1 MGFKETVF
9 GFAEKVGDTVDSGV
23 KNINNSMEK
32 NRLKK
37 EINQLNTEINN
48 IFATVGRRVYKEN
61 PDSETFKTVFDDV
74 KKKELNIEAIQ
85 KQINALDGA
94 AICKT
99 CGEPIAKGATICGK
113 CGAQQVQTPTADVE
127 VVNTNIKVCK
137 SCGEKFDMTAKF
149 CNKCGTKLDPDVFN

>member
-32 NRLKK
+32 SRLKK
-37 EINQLNTEINN
+37 EMNQLNTEINN
-48 IFATVGRRVYKEN
+48 IFATVGRRIYKEN
-61 PDSETFKTVFDDV
+61 PDSEVFKTVFDDV
-74 KKKELNIEAIQ
+74 KKKELAIESLQ
-85 KQINALDGA
+85 KQINSLDGA
-94 AICKT
+94 TECKT

-113 CGAQQVQTPTADVE
+113 CGTPVQPAAPASDVE
-127 VVNTNIKVCK
+127 VVNTNVKICR

-149 CNKCGTKLDPDVFN
+149 CNKCGTKLDPDVF